1 MLVRDGEV
9 RDSAWYAITEAEWP
23 AVRTNL
29 QRRISEK
36 R

>member
-1 MLVRDGEV
+1 MLVRDGTV
-9 RDSAWYAITEAEWP
+9 RDSAWYAITDAEWP

-29 QRRISEK
+29 ERRISSK

>member
-1 MLVRDGEV
+1 V

-23 AVRTNL
+23 AVKANL
-29 QRRISEK
+29 RRRISQK